1 MSPQQADKFFLQV
14 AMEIR
19 EKPNFFVNLSVPKN
33 FQWQNFRG
41 KYPRNPYT
49 FRIQNIHMNGGGRN
63 FFDRILPA
71 RIPQKLHSHFLDT
84 TEKIE
89 LAKII
94 HDKKLKSLRPISEAI
109 EVFVFSRVL
118 SPQGHIKH

>member
-1 MSPQQADKFFLQV
+1 MAKFSG
-14 AMEIR
+14 E
-19 EKPNFFVNLSVPKN
+19 VPTESLHI
-33 FQWQNFRG
+33 QDSE
-41 KYPRNPYT
+41 YPYEW
-49 FRIQNIHMNGGGRN
+49 GGRN